1 VDQHNYDPLYPSVY
15 DVPESSGC
23 LQSKGAVQVREGEP
37 ICDVDELV
45 QNIVTRSINR
55 YDAADKADEELDLI
69 MLKRRGIDFRLGELL
84 TLFKKK
90 KGEDYMGHRS
100 IGMFS
105 VEHLSFSGRLA
116 SELMRN
122 SGLLEALPSTKEA
135 YLQGEIKKSALRHL
149 SRVLTPENEAK
160 WIAKTKKLSLKAL
173 ERMVKKALQEKEM
186 AEKNGSERSGP
197 ADADRSDSGGRDG
210 PAGSDGYGCGEH
222 GSPGGAD
229 GYGCGEHGSQTGADI
244 SDSGGRKGTAGAD
257 SYDTVESHDD
267 DIPSEEST
275 EPQKGLMMYLDVS
288 IRLAPVWD
296 FALEQ
301 FRNGEQVNG
310 STSTFVEALLANYIT
325 SGKRPGNRS
334 SAPAED
340 SDLPVFYSC
349 HMKKPERDE
358 ELFDDDDDRQ
368 IPAGKSLAGTP
379 EDEAGETKQ
388 IVFPPSFH
396 ETPETV
402 EDLADK
408 LIELARY
415 RQELDVGMAKILW
428 AIEYW
433 DLYSVLGYSQ
443 IEEYGKKKCDLPNS
457 MLYRLMRMADGFRRR
472 PLIEKAFKAGLISK
486 EQARQIL
493 RISDEGNER
502 IWIDYAAHSPS
513 VMLKEELER
522 CLRIIDYDCFSRSFY
537 NIVPGFR
544 YITDERYS
552 ELPDEIKKAVR
563 TGSWYMDSSP
573 DEAWPLDENDE
584 HELMERDPRLEE
596 PWRYFE
602 DVDDFL
608 VYEAEV
614 STRKSKKSL
623 CASPGENMGT
633 DSFLKDKKSISE
645 KRVSP
650 LSWDEDGES
659 RKRLCASLDCQD
671 KENRKS
677 LCASPGE
684 NMGTDSFLNDEK
696 LNQEKR
702 VSPLSWDEDGGS
714 RKSLCAAHQGLDEET
729 LSTARAICTMPHGAD
744 PAETFVLDILADQ
757 VGTLPRNS
765 TMPIKFFLAEEL
777 FGMWNICYVV
787 YMGTDSFLK
796 DKKPISEKRVSPLS
810 WDDSAQGFIA
820 ALLQEWLIIERL
832 HFKVTRNYAIL
843 KRDRFR
849 CQVPGCNCRRNL
861 HIHHIIPRSHGGSD
875 DPENLI
881 VLCEKC
887 HLRLLHDLHTLKIEG
902 TAPFNLTFTFGGISL
917 HRDGKHFLKYVRGRK
932 VLQSGILR
940 TGQNSRGDE
949 KMTA

>member
-1 VDQHNYDPLYPSVY
+1 MHQRDFDPLFFDADDEADGGFRRDRSR
-15 DVPESSGC
+15 
-23 LQSKGAVQVREGEP
+23 QVVLKLEDGEP
-37 ICDVDELV
+37 VCDVDELV
-45 QNIVTRSINR
+45 QKIATRSINR
-55 YDAADKADEELDLI
+55 YDAAFEADEELDLI

-100 IGMFS
+100 IGTFS

-122 SGLLEALPSTKEA
+122 SELLSNLPLTKEA

-149 SRVLTPENEAK
+149 SRVLTPENEAE

-173 ERMVKKALQEKEM
+173 ERMVKKALQENKM
-186 AEKNGSERSGP
+186 AEEEGGEHDSSGGERKGSAGADGSNGFEHDELAG
-197 ADADRSDSGGRDG
+197 ADRSDAYE
-210 PAGSDGYGCGEH
+210 P
-222 GSPGGAD
+222 
-229 GYGCGEHGSQTGADI
+229 
-244 SDSGGRKGTAGAD
+244 
-257 SYDTVESHDD
+257 HDNE
-267 DIPSEEST
+267 IPSEEST

-310 STSTFVEALLANYIT
+310 STGTFVEALLANYIT

-334 SAPAED
+334 SAPAAD
-340 SDLPVFYSC
+340 SELPVFYRC
-349 HMKKPERDE
+349 HMKKPMRCVEPY
-358 ELFDDDDDRQ
+358 DDDLQ
-368 IPAGKSLAGTP
+368 ITAGKSLSGSQ
-379 EDEAGETKQ
+379 EDEGCVTRQ
-388 IVFPPSFH
+388 IIFPPSFY

-433 DLYSVLGYSQ
+433 ELYSVLGYSQ

-457 MLYRLMRMADGFRRR
+457 MLYRMMRMADGLRRR
-472 PLIEKAFKAGLISK
+472 PLIEKAFKVRLISK
-486 EQARQIL
+486 ENARQIL
-493 RISDEGNER
+493 RISDEDNER

-513 VMLKEELER
+513 VALKEELER
-522 CLRIIDYDCFSRSFY
+522 CMRIIDYDCFSRSFY
-537 NIVPGFR
+537 NILPGFR
-544 YITDERYS
+544 YITDERYG
-552 ELPDEIKKAVR
+552 ELPDDIKKAIR
-563 TGSWYMDSSP
+563 TGSWYRRSSP

-608 VYEAEV
+608 AYEAEV
-614 STRKSKKSL
+614 SERKSKKVL
-623 CASPGENMGT
+623 CASLECQ
-633 DSFLKDKKSISE
+633 
-645 KRVSP
+645 
-650 LSWDEDGES
+650 DGES
-659 RKRLCASLDCQD
+659 RKTLCASLENKADC
-671 KENRKS
+671 
-677 LCASPGE
+677 
-684 NMGTDSFLNDEK
+684 DE
-696 LNQEKR
+696 
-702 VSPLSWDEDGGS
+702 
-714 RKSLCAAHQGLDEET
+714 AT
-729 LSTARAICTMPHGAD
+729 LSKAREVCTMPHGAD

-757 VGTLPRNS
+757 IGTPLKHS
-765 TMPIKFFLAEEL
+765 TMPIRFFLPEEL
-777 FGMWNICYVV
+777 FGMWNTCFGLYLLQP
-787 YMGTDSFLK
+787 GA
-796 DKKPISEKRVSPLS
+796 
-810 WDDSAQGFIA
+810 DDSAQGFIA
-820 ALLQEWLIIERL
+820 ALLQEWLVTERL
-832 HFKVTRNYAIL
+832 HFKVTRNYTIL

-875 DPENLI
+875 DPANLI

-902 TAPFNLTFTFGGISL
+902 TAPFNLTFTFGGDSL
-917 HRDGKHFLKYVRGRK
+917 RRDGRYFLKYVRGRK
-932 VLQSGILR
+932 VLMPA
-940 TGQNSRGDE
+940 SRQE
-949 KMTA
+949 WR

>member
-1 VDQHNYDPLYPSVY
+1 MVVL
-15 DVPESSGC
+15 PE
-23 LQSKGAVQVREGEP
+23 EGNP

-45 QNIVTRSINR
+45 QKIVTRSINR
-55 YDAADKADEELDLI
+55 YDAADEADSELDMI

-100 IGMFS
+100 IGTFC

-122 SGLLEALPSTKEA
+122 SGLMSNLPLTKEA

-149 SRVLTPENEAK
+149 SRLLTAENEAD
-160 WIAKTKKLSLKAL
+160 WIAKAKKLSLKAL
-173 ERMVKKALQEKEM
+173 ERMVKKALQKKEM
-186 AEKNGSERSGP
+186 AEKSGSERSGP
-197 ADADRSDSGGRDG
+197 AGADNYGSGKHGSQAGADSSSGVEHVSQAGADSSSGVEHGSQAGADSSSGVEHGSPAGADGSNGGEHGSPTGADRSDSGGRDG
-210 PAGSDGYGCGEH
+210 SA
-222 GSPGGAD
+222 GAD
-229 GYGCGEHGSQTGADI
+229 G
-244 SDSGGRKGTAGAD
+244 SDAIEP
-257 SYDTVESHDD
+257 YEN

-301 FRNGEQVNG
+301 FHNGEQVNG

-325 SGKRPGNRS
+325 SGKKAGNRS

-340 SDLPVFYSC
+340 SDLPVFYRC
-349 HMKKPERDE
+349 HMKKPMRCVEPY
-358 ELFDDDDDRQ
+358 DDDLQ
-368 IPAGKSLAGTP
+368 IPAGKSLPGSQ
-379 EDEAGETKQ
+379 EDEGCAMRR
-388 IVFPPSFH
+388 IIFPPSFH

-415 RQELDVGMAKILW
+415 RQVLDVEMAKILW

-472 PLIEKAFKAGLISK
+472 PLIEKAFNAGLISK
-486 EQARQIL
+486 ENARQIL
-493 RISDEGNER
+493 RISDEDNER
-502 IWIDYAAHSPS
+502 IWIDFAAHSPS
-513 VMLKEELER
+513 VTLKEELER

-537 NIVPGFR
+537 NILPGFR

-563 TGSWYMDSSP
+563 TGSWYRGSSSE
-573 DEAWPLDENDE
+573 EAWPLDENDDQ
-584 HELMERDPRLEE
+584 ELMERDPRLEE

-614 STRKSKKSL
+614 SEAKSRKRLCASLGCQDGECEKRL
-623 CASPGENMGT
+623 CASPRCQDGESRKTLCATPGCQ
-633 DSFLKDKKSISE
+633 
-645 KRVSP
+645 
-650 LSWDEDGES
+650 DGES
-659 RKRLCASLDCQD
+659 RKRLCA
-671 KENRKS
+671 
-677 LCASPGE
+677 
-684 NMGTDSFLNDEK
+684 T
-696 LNQEKR
+696 
-702 VSPLSWDEDGGS
+702 
-714 RKSLCAAHQGLDEET
+714 DEEA
-729 LSTARAICTMPHGAD
+729 LAKAREICTMPHGAD

-757 VGTLPRNS
+757 IGTLPKHS
-765 TMPIKFFLAEEL
+765 TMPIRFFMPEEL
-777 FGMWNICYVV
+777 FGMWNTCFGLYLLQP
-787 YMGTDSFLK
+787 GS
-796 DKKPISEKRVSPLS
+796 
-810 WDDSAQGFIA
+810 DDSAQGFIA

-875 DPENLI
+875 ETENLI

-902 TAPFNLTFTFGGISL
+902 TAPFNLTFTFGGASL
-917 HRDGKHFLKYVRGRK
+917 RRDGRYFLKYVKGRK
-932 VLQSGILR
+932 VLQP
-940 TGQNSRGDE
+940 
-949 KMTA
+949 

>member
-1 VDQHNYDPLYPSVY
+1 MDLHNDNPLFFNADDATECSCCVRGG
-15 DVPESSGC
+15 DVIQLKESGF
-23 LQSKGAVQVREGEP
+23 
-37 ICDVDELV
+37 ICDVDDLV

-55 YDAADKADEELDLI
+55 YNAADKADEELDLI
-69 MLKRRGIDFRLGELL
+69 MLKRRRIDFRLGELL

-90 KGEDYMGHRS
+90 KVEDYIGQRS
-100 IGMFS
+100 IGSFS

-116 SELMRN
+116 SELMHN
-122 SGLLEALPSTKEA
+122 SGLLAALPLTKEA

-149 SRVLTPENEAK
+149 SRVLTPENEAE

-173 ERMVKKALQEKEM
+173 ERVVKKALQEKETTG
-186 AEKNGSERSGP
+186 E
-197 ADADRSDSGGRDG
+197 D
-210 PAGSDGYGCGEH
+210 CGEH
-222 GSPGGAD
+222 DSSGVGERKGSAGAD
-229 GYGCGEHGSQTGADI
+229 G
-244 SDSGGRKGTAGAD
+244 SDAVE
-257 SYDTVESHDD
+257 SYDN

-275 EPQKGLMMYLDVS
+275 EPLKGLMMYLDVS

-296 FALEQ
+296 FALEH
-301 FRNGEQVNG
+301 FRNREQVNG
-310 STSTFVEALLANYIT
+310 SVSMFVEELLANYIT
-325 SGKRPGNRS
+325 SGKKAGNLS

-340 SDLPVFYSC
+340 SELPVFYSC

-358 ELFDDDDDRQ
+358 EPFDDDNRQ
-368 IPAGKSLAGTP
+368 IPAGKSLPGTLQ
-379 EDEAGETKQ
+379 DEGCVTRQ
-388 IVFPPSFH
+388 IIFPSSFY

-428 AIEYW
+428 ANNYW

-486 EQARQIL
+486 ENARQIL
-493 RISDEGNER
+493 RISDEDNER
-502 IWIDYAAHSPS
+502 IWIDFAAHSPS
-513 VMLKEELER
+513 VTLKEELER

-537 NIVPGFR
+537 NILPGFR

-552 ELPDEIKKAVR
+552 ELPDEIKKVIR
-563 TGSWYMDSSP
+563 TGSWYSGSSP

-584 HELMERDPRLEE
+584 HILMERDPRLEE

-608 VYEAEV
+608 TYEAEV
-614 STRKSKKSL
+614 SERKSKKSL
-623 CASPGENMGT
+623 CAALGNQ
-633 DSFLKDKKSISE
+633 
-645 KRVSP
+645 
-650 LSWDEDGES
+650 DGE
-659 RKRLCASLDCQD
+659 
-671 KENRKS
+671 
-677 LCASPGE
+677 
-684 NMGTDSFLNDEK
+684 
-696 LNQEKR
+696 
-702 VSPLSWDEDGGS
+702 S
-714 RKSLCAAHQGLDEET
+714 RKSLCATHQGFDEDT
-729 LSTARAICTMPHGAD
+729 LSTAREICTMPHSAD

-757 VGTLPRNS
+757 IGTLPKHS
-765 TMPIKFFLAEEL
+765 TMPIRFFLPEEL
-777 FGMWNICYVV
+777 FGMWNTCFGLYLLQP
-787 YMGTDSFLK
+787 GS
-796 DKKPISEKRVSPLS
+796 
-810 WDDSAQGFIA
+810 DDSAQGFIA

-875 DPENLI
+875 EPENLI
-881 VLCEKC
+881 VLCSRC

-902 TAPFNLTFTFGGISL
+902 TAPFNLTFTFGGASL
-917 HRDGKHFLKYVRGRK
+917 RRDGKHFLKYVRGRK
-932 VLQSGILR
+932 VLQPQSITPGRNRSG
-940 TGQNSRGDE
+940 GE
-949 KMTA
+949 KMTMLPKC